1 MGTVPEEDDT
11 VDRIYEASVIPDLW
25 VDILDR

>member
-1 MGTVPEEDDT
+1 MDDI

-25 VDILDR
+25 TDILDRLAAVG